1 MILYVNGCSHTAAA
15 EAVVEYAFAEDD
27 PVHYRLGRQPH
38 PKNLAASWCTHLAQD
53 LDYDLVCDAES
64 AASNFRI
71 IRTTKAWLEAN
82 PELHPDVFVIIQWS
96 GWEREEWLHD
106 GTWYQVNAS
115 GVDVVP
121 KELQDRYRQFVI
133 DVDWN
138 RCTQQWHERIWQF
151 HLWLESLEIR
161 HLFYNAH
168 STFSN
173 ISDRHNWGLHYLS
186 PYDITQSYDGILK
199 NNGFGYV
206 NPKSYHFDAKAHCF
220 WAKYLLQYIVD
231 NKI

>member
-27 PVHYRLGRQPH
+27 PVHYRLGRRPH
-38 PKNLAASWCTHLAQD
+38 PKNLAASWCTQLARD
-53 LDYDLVCDAES
+53 LNYDLVCDAES

-71 IRTTKAWLEAN
+71 VRTTKAWLEAN
-82 PELHPDVFVIIQWS
+82 TDLHQDVFVIIQWS

-121 KELQDRYRQFVI
+121 KELQDQYRQFVI

-138 RCTQQWHERIWQF
+138 RCTQQWHQRIWEF
-151 HLWLESLEIR
+151 HQYLNALNIR
-161 HLFYNAH
+161 HFFYNAH
-168 STFSN
+168 STFSS
-173 ISDRHNWGLHYLS
+173 ISDRHDWGQHYLA

-199 NNGFGYV
+199 THGFGYV